1 MAKPVFKPCMQNQLM
16 LLPPDIS
23 ELIPENSKARLV
35 DRIVEGLDRG
45 LLISLYPGGGASAY
59 DPSMMLKVV
68 LLAYSSGIYSSR
80 KIEQATRENIN
91 FMWIC
96 GMKPLEHST
105 INRFRTERIRPV
117 FEEIFTQVVRVL
129 AEAGHITLDTYF
141 LDGTKLEANA
151 NKYTFVWKKNVDRY
165 QQALQKKV
173 HALLDAI
180 DEMEAEEE
188 KLAPAEPSEVDS
200 EKIQE
205 ALGKINERLK
215 GKKERGEK
223 APELKKAAHAIEKDH
238 LDRMKTYE
246 GYQEAFAGRNNLSK
260 TDPDATFMR
269 LKDDHMQNGQLKAA
283 YNIQCGTE
291 NQFIVSSTVHQRPG
305 DTACAIP
312 HLEHVKKAFGHIP
325 ENMVADAGYG
335 SEENYTYLES
345 EGVTAYVK
353 HNEFFRECKK
363 KYREDEMRVANWAYD
378 ETADTYTCPE
388 GRTLAFKKEQ
398 KKASDLGFVST
409 TRLYACADCSE
420 CSRRDRCIKS
430 DNPDHNRTI
439 QVNPKL
445 DAHKRKASALLH
457 TEEGSALRK
466 KRGIDVETVFGDIK
480 RNLGFNRFTLRGLEK
495 VAHEWLLVAAGH
507 NIRKLFLAEIK
518 KTVAAVEDK
527 TEPVGA
533 PA

>member
-238 LDRMKTYE
+238 LI
-246 GYQEAFAGRNNLSK
+246 A
-260 TDPDATFMR
+260 
-269 LKDDHMQNGQLKAA
+269 
-283 YNIQCGTE
+283 
-291 NQFIVSSTVHQRPG
+291 
-305 DTACAIP
+305 
-312 HLEHVKKAFGHIP
+312 
-325 ENMVADAGYG
+325 
-335 SEENYTYLES
+335 
-345 EGVTAYVK
+345 
-353 HNEFFRECKK
+353 
-363 KYREDEMRVANWAYD
+363 
-378 ETADTYTCPE
+378 
-388 GRTLAFKKEQ
+388 
-398 KKASDLGFVST
+398 
-409 TRLYACADCSE
+409 
-420 CSRRDRCIKS
+420 
-430 DNPDHNRTI
+430 
-439 QVNPKL
+439 
-445 DAHKRKASALLH
+445 
-457 TEEGSALRK
+457 
-466 KRGIDVETVFGDIK
+466 
-480 RNLGFNRFTLRGLEK
+480 
-495 VAHEWLLVAAGH
+495 
-507 NIRKLFLAEIK
+507 
-518 KTVAAVEDK
+518 
-527 TEPVGA
+527 
-533 PA
+533 